1 MKNRAFWFEKFTFTT
16 FLGLFITYKYFKTIA
31 KLIYPVVTY

>member
-1 MKNRAFWFEKFTFTT
+1 MTNRAKKKKKFTFTT